1 MNKRRGPRPGFVI
14 HSARRNRI
22 AEALFIGRNDLDR
35 LLEGKTAIITG
46 SGRGIGRATAE
57 LMARHGAR
65 VVLSDIDPEPAEQ
78 AVGAILA
85 AGGGAVSVPGDV
97 TQKGFPE
104 LIVSRAIEEY
114 GGLDIIIN
122 NAGYT
127 WDAVIHKMTDDQWDA
142 ILAVHLTA
150 PFRIIRAAAPFLRE
164 AAKRERAERGQA
176 LARKIVNIS
185 STSGT
190 RGNAGQANYS
200 SGKAGVI
207 GLTKTLAKEW
217 GQFNIQVN
225 AVAFGRIDTRLT
237 QAKEKGE
244 SIMRGDAEIA
254 IGIPGERLE
263 RTTPMIPLGRAG
275 TAEEAAG
282 AVFFFA
288 SPFSNYVSGQ
298 VLEVAGGL

>member
-1 MNKRRGPRPGFVI
+1 MNRM
-14 HSARRNRI
+14 
-22 AEALFIGRNDLDR
+22 
-35 LLEGKTAIITG
+35 LEGRTAIITG
-46 SGRGIGRATAE
+46 AGRGIGRATAE
-57 LMARHGAR
+57 LLAQYGAQ

-78 AVGAILA
+78 AVGAIRA
-85 AGGGAVSVPGDV
+85 AGGQAVSVPGDV
-97 TQKGFPE
+97 TQKQFPE
-104 LIVSRAIEEY
+104 LIVNSAIENF
-114 GGLDIIIN
+114 GGVDIIIN

-127 WDAVIHKMTDDQWDA
+127 WDAVIHKMTDEQWEA

-150 PFRIIRAAAPFLRE
+150 PFRIIRAAASFLRDT
-164 AAKRERAERGQA
+164 AKRERAEHGYAR
-176 LARKIVNIS
+176 ARKIVNIS

-190 RGNAGQANYS
+190 RGNAGQSNYS
-200 SGKAGVI
+200 SGKAGII

-225 AVAFGRIDTRLT
+225 AVAFGRIETRLT

-244 SIMRGDAEIA
+244 SITRGDAQIA

-275 TAEEAAG
+275 TAQEAAG
-282 AVFFFA
+282 AIFFFA
-288 SPFSNYVSGQ
+288 SPFSDYVSGQ

>member
-1 MNKRRGPRPGFVI
+1 VEEKV
-14 HSARRNRI
+14 S
-22 AEALFIGRNDLDR
+22 R

-46 SGRGIGRATAE
+46 AGRGIGRATAE
-57 LMARHGAR
+57 LFASHGAN
-65 VVLSDIDPEPAEQ
+65 VVLSDIDPVPAEE

-85 AGGGAVSVPGDV
+85 AGGKAASVAGDV
-97 TQKGFPE
+97 TDRAFGD
-104 LIVSRAIEEY
+104 LIVNAAIEEF
-114 GGLDIIIN
+114 GGLDIIVN

-127 WDAVIHKMTDDQWDA
+127 WDAVIHKMTDEQWEA

-150 PFRIIRAAAPFLRE
+150 PFRIIRAASTFLRE
-164 AAKRERAERGQA
+164 AAKREKAEFGSAR
-176 LARKIVNIS
+176 ARKIVNIS

-190 RGNAGQANYS
+190 RGNAGQSNYS

-244 SIMRGDAEIA
+244 TIQRGEAEIA
-254 IGIPGERLE
+254 IGIPAERLD
-263 RTTPMIPLGRAG
+263 RTTPMIPMGRAG
-275 TAEEAAG
+275 RPEEGAG
-282 AVFFFA
+282 AILFFA
-288 SPFSNYVSGQ
+288 SPLSDYVSGQ

>member
-1 MNKRRGPRPGFVI
+1 VNGM
-14 HSARRNRI
+14 
-22 AEALFIGRNDLDR
+22 
-35 LLEGKTAIITG
+35 LESKTAIITG

-57 LMARHGAR
+57 LLARYGAR

-78 AVGAILA
+78 AVGAIRA
-85 AGGGAVSVPGDV
+85 AGGQAVSVPGDV
-97 TQKGFPE
+97 TQKDFPE
-104 LIVSRAIEEY
+104 RIVKTALDEF

-127 WDAVIHKMTDDQWDA
+127 WDGVIHKMTDEQWEA

-150 PFRIIRAAAPFLRE
+150 PFRIIRAAAPFLRD
-164 AAKRERAERGQA
+164 AAKKERAERGQS

-190 RGNAGQANYS
+190 RGNAGQSNYS
-200 SGKAGVI
+200 SGKAGII

-237 QAKEKGE
+237 QAKEIGE
-244 SIMRGDAEIA
+244 SIKRGDAEIA

-263 RTTPMIPLGRAG
+263 RTTSMIPLGRAG
-275 TAEEAAG
+275 TAQEAAG
-282 AVFFFA
+282 AIFFFA
-288 SPFSNYVSGQ
+288 SPFSDYVSGQ

>member
-1 MNKRRGPRPGFVI
+1 MDG
-14 HSARRNRI
+14 
-22 AEALFIGRNDLDR
+22 

-46 SGRGIGRATAE
+46 SGRGIGRAAAE
-57 LMARHGAR
+57 LFARHGAR
-65 VVLSDIDPEPAEQ
+65 VVVSDIDPAPAEE
-78 AVGAILA
+78 ALGAILA
-85 AGGGAVSVPGDV
+85 AGGEALSVPGDV
-97 TQKGFPE
+97 TDRDFPGR
-104 LIVSRAIEEY
+104 IVSAAIEKF
-114 GGLDIIIN
+114 GGLDIIVN

-127 WDAVIHKMTDDQWDA
+127 WDAVIHKMSDEQWEA

-150 PFRIIRAAAPFLRE
+150 PFRIIRAASAFLRD
-164 AAKRERAERGQA
+164 AAKREKAEAGRAR
-176 LARKIVNIS
+176 ARKIVNVS

-217 GQFNIQVN
+217 GQFNVQVN

-244 SIMRGDAEIA
+244 IITRGEAEIA

-263 RTTPMIPLGRAG
+263 RTTPMIPMGRAG
-275 TAEEAAG
+275 TADEAAG
-282 AVFFFA
+282 AIFFFA
-288 SPFSNYVSGQ
+288 SPFSDYVSGQ